1 MIDLTGL
8 NAIVTGSTRG
18 LGLAI
23 AAALADAGANV
34 VINGRSEQACEAAL
48 DALGARKGQI
58 GHVRGSVAD
67 ESTVDNLVGYCGM
80 AFGSVDFVVNNA
92 GITRDKSLLN
102 MTVQEFDE
110 VLAVHLRGTWL
121 MCRAAGRAMKS
132 GGGAVLNVTSGSAL
146 FGLIGQSNYAAAKG
160 GVNALTR
167 ALSVELWRYQ
177 ISVNALYPVALTD
190 MTAPV
195 LELSGGVDS
204 PLQDVFGDPAAVA
217 RIVVALATPA
227 ARSITGQIIGF
238 DGSEMALWSHP
249 DRVSRTRHH
258 APWSDLELAETMQEL
273 TSDPAP
279 LHPDDVG
286 AKTRAAL
293 ASQRAVVS
301 GEAASSDSR

>member
-1 MIDLTGL
+1 MDLGGL

-23 AAALADAGANV
+23 AEALADAGANV
-34 VINGRSEQACEAAL
+34 VINGRSEEACKTAR

-58 GHVRGSVAD
+58 GYVTGSVAD
-67 ESTVDNLVGYCGM
+67 ESTVDTLVSHCGM
-80 AFGSVDFVVNNA
+80 TFGSVDFVVNNA

-121 MCRAAGRAMKS
+121 MCRAAARVMRS

-167 ALSVELWRYQ
+167 ALSVELRRHQ

-195 LELSGGVDS
+195 LALSGGPDS
-204 PLQDVFGDPAAVA
+204 PLRDVFGDPAAVA
-217 RIVVALATPA
+217 RIVVALAAPE

-238 DGSEMALWSHP
+238 DGTEFALWSHP
-249 DRVSRTRHH
+249 DRVSRIRHH
-258 APWSDLELAETMQEL
+258 APWSNLDLAETIQEL
-273 TSDPAP
+273 SSAPAP
-279 LHPDDVG
+279 LHPDEVG
-286 AKTRAAL
+286 TRTRAAL
-293 ASQRAVVS
+293 ASQRPAAS
-301 GEAASSDSR
+301 GEATSSDNR